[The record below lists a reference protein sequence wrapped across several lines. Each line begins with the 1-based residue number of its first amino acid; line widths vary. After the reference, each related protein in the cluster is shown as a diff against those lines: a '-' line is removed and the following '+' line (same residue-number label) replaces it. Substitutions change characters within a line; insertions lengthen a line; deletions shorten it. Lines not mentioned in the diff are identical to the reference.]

1 MLGLGLMRAPRSCIA
16 EGLFQSVGYTTV
28 DSGTSGSWGSLGG
41 IFIVYFIHQSTSR
54 KKHTI
59 SKEKLNLK
67 RIRRLRG
74 VNGQHR
80 SAPLRVAKT
89 LGLLN
94 IQNIKF

>member
-1 MLGLGLMRAPRSCIA
+1 MRAPRSCIA
-16 EGLFQSVGYTTV
+16 EGRFQSVGYTTV

-74 VNGQHR
+74 VNGQHIT
-80 SAPLRVAKT
+80 APLACS
-89 LGLLN
+89 
-94 IQNIKF
+94 QNVRPTQHSEYKILRI